1 MNERPP
7 VLCLDLDGTL
17 LDIREKYH
25 RLHRRI
31 ATDLGRQALSWDTF
45 WARKRRGVPLEALLP
60 DWEEAARQEYAQR
73 WLGEIELP
81 LYTRFDRLVPGA
93 RHCLVRLG
101 REFELV
107 LVTLRR
113 DGQELRRQLRH
124 LGIDQLFSRL
134 LVSGDHGAAEL
145 TKAQLLGLIVPPGER
160 RSIVVG
166 DSEED
171 VWAAR
176 AMRSPVI
183 AVLSGMRDRAFL
195 AALSPDLIIE
205 SVAQLPA
212 ALQFALSSPPAG
224 SRGSLKAG
232 FP

>member
-1 MNERPP
+1 MNEGPP
-7 VLCLDLDGTL
+7 VLYLDLDGTL
-17 LDIREKYH
+17 LDVREKYQ

-31 ATDLGRQALSWDTF
+31 AADLGRQALSWDTF
-45 WARKRRGVPLEALLP
+45 WARKRRGATLEGLLP
-60 DWEEAARQEYAQR
+60 DWEEAARQEYAKR
-73 WLGEIELP
+73 WLEEIESP
-81 LYTRFDRLVPGA
+81 LYTRFDWLVPGA
-93 RHCLVRLG
+93 RHSLVRLG

-113 DGQELRRQLRH
+113 DGRELRRQLRH
-124 LGIDQLFSRL
+124 LGLDQLFRRL
-134 LVSGDHGAAEL
+134 LVSGDHGGVEL
-145 TKAQLLGLIVPPGER
+145 TKAQLLSLALPPEKR

-183 AVLSGMRDRAFL
+183 AVLTGMRDRAFL
-195 AALSPDLIIE
+195 AALNPDLIIE

-212 ALQFALSSPPAG
+212 ALQFALPSPAAG
-224 SRGSLKAG
+224 SRGSLKVG
-232 FP
+232 LP

>member
-1 MNERPP
+1 MNEGPP
-7 VLCLDLDGTL
+7 VLYFDLDGTL

-31 ATDLGRQALSWDTF
+31 AADLGRQPLSWDTF
-45 WARKRRGVPLEALLP
+45 WTRKRRGATLEALLP
-60 DWEEAARQEYAQR
+60 DWEEAARDEYARR
-73 WLGEIELP
+73 WLGTIELP
-81 LYTRFDRLVPGA
+81 LYTRFDRPVPGA
-93 RHCLVRLG
+93 RHCLIRLG

-113 DGQELRRQLRH
+113 DGRELRRQLRH
-124 LGIDQLFSRL
+124 LGLDQLLSRVL
-134 LVSGDHGAAEL
+134 AGGDHGGAEL
-145 TKAQLLGLIVPPGER
+145 TKAQLLGLTVAPGER

-183 AVLSGMRDRAFL
+183 AVLTGMRDRAFL
-195 AALSPDLIIE
+195 AALRPDLIIE

-212 ALQFALSSPPAG
+212 ALQLAPLSSAAG
-224 SRGSLKAG
+224 GRGSLKAG
-232 FP
+232 LL